1 MIELNVTGTLPD
13 EMDDISTV
21 RVFYKNNIFVDVVS
35 FHTDEFELELKFL
48 FKCFIRCYMEKIG
61 ILKNDIIDRERA
73 DELSLT
79 RNEDILD
86 DCLKESRG
94 KMKIHSLLL
103 LEMQY
108 NLF

>member
-1 MIELNVTGTLPD
+1 
-13 EMDDISTV
+13 
-21 RVFYKNNIFVDVVS
+21 
-35 FHTDEFELELKFL
+35 
-48 FKCFIRCYMEKIG
+48 MEKIG
-61 ILKNDIIDRERA
+61 ILNNDIIDRERA

-94 KMKIHSLLL
+94 KMKIHSFLS

-108 NLF
+108 NIF